1 MKKDF
6 LEAKALNKIMLIG
19 RCATEPTDNRTDYA
33 RFRLAVSNHYKTRAG
48 EKRENVEYFNIVAF
62 GTIASR
68 VTGMIRVGTTCYVE
82 GRLQSQKYQD
92 KNNVN
97 RTSYSVICN
106 AIQIVK
112 DGADITQH
120 SNNQTQPYEA
130 RTPEIL

>member
-6 LEAKALNKIMLIG
+6 LEKKALNKIMLIG

-62 GTIASR
+62 GSIASR

-97 RTSYSVICN
+97 RTSYSVICEK
-106 AIQIVK
+106 IQVTSGGK
-112 DGADITQH
+112 DYTQH
-120 SNNQTQPYEA
+120 LDDVPEEAEAHARNN
-130 RTPEIL
+130 L

>member
-1 MKKDF
+1 M
-6 LEAKALNKIMLIG
+6 NKIMLIG

-97 RTSYSVICN
+97 RTSYSVICEK
-106 AIQIVK
+106 IQVTSGGK
-112 DGADITQH
+112 DYTQH
-120 SNNQTQPYEA
+120 LDDVPEEAEAHARNN
-130 RTPEIL
+130 L